1 VLAVAD
7 FLNAREKATII
18 WGVLLLIYV
27 WHKDRSIGWSFLH
40 VFRAMF
46 HPKLLTIWA
55 ATAIYTA
62 TLVFAAYTAHLWH
75 TTALKETLYWFV
87 ATGAVLA
94 GGATTAQFDRAYA
107 RRLARKALRFTLV
120 VEFLVGLYVLPLGVE
135 LVLVPLVALFVA
147 MQALTWSK
155 WSRGEA
161 RSMGCPLGLEQRMSR
176 SSDGGSD

>member
-27 WHKDRSIGWSFLH
+27 WRKDRSIGWSFLR
-40 VFRAMF
+40 VFLAMF
-46 HPKLLTIWA
+46 HPKLLIIWA

-107 RRLARKALRFTLV
+107 RRLARKALRFTL
-120 VEFLVGLYVLPLGVE
+120 
-135 LVLVPLVALFVA
+135 
-147 MQALTWSK
+147 
-155 WSRGEA
+155 SRGVPCRSVRASTRRRA
-161 RSMGCPLGLEQRMSR
+161 RARPARRAVRCHA
-176 SSDGGSD
+176 GSDMEQMVKG